1 MKMRDVRRDELMHDE
16 LRRDELRRDE
26 LGLAIRRDELRR
38 CDDGEFVYCIPKMEK
53 NPLFA
58 KANAI

>member
-38 CDDGEFVYCIPKMEK
+38 CDDSDL
-53 NPLFA
+53 PLQT
-58 KANAI
+58 NAL